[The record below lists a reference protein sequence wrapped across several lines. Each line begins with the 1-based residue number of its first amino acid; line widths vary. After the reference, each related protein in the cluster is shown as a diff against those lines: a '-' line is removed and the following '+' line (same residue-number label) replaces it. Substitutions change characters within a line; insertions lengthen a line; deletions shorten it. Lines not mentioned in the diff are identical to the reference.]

1 MKVTFY
7 MEVYGM
13 ESKMLK
19 PYKGMEIEKS
29 YDLKADG
36 TIKKDSIVFT
46 AYDTE
51 GNLFDGAK
59 TLSELKKKIDEY
71 SK

>member
-1 MKVTFY
+1 
-7 MEVYGM
+7 M

-19 PYKGMEIEKS
+19 SYKGMEIEKS

-71 SK
+71 NR

>member
-1 MKVTFY
+1 
-7 MEVYGM
+7 M

-71 SK
+71 KK

>member
-1 MKVTFY
+1 
-7 MEVYGM
+7 M

-29 YDLKADG
+29 YDLNADR

>member
-1 MKVTFY
+1 
-7 MEVYGM
+7 M

-51 GNLFDGAK
+51 DNLFDGSK

>member
-1 MKVTFY
+1 
-7 MEVYGM
+7 M

-19 PYKGMEIEKS
+19 SYKGMEIEKS

>member
-1 MKVTFY
+1 
-7 MEVYGM
+7 M

-46 AYDTE
+46 AYDAK

-71 SK
+71 NK

>member
-1 MKVTFY
+1 
-7 MEVYGM
+7 M

-19 PYKGMEIEKS
+19 SYKGMEIEKS

-51 GNLFDGAK
+51 CNLFDGAK

>member
-1 MKVTFY
+1 
-7 MEVYGM
+7 MEN
-13 ESKMLK
+13 KMFK

>member
-1 MKVTFY
+1 
-7 MEVYGM
+7 M

-19 PYKGMEIEKS
+19 SYKGMEIEKS

-36 TIKKDSIVFT
+36 IIKKDSIVFT

-71 SK
+71 SR

>member
-1 MKVTFY
+1 

-36 TIKKDSIVFT
+36 TIKKDSVIFT

-51 GNLFDGAK
+51 GNVFDGAE
-59 TLSELKKKIDEY
+59 TLAELKKKIDRY
-71 SK
+71 TK

>member
-1 MKVTFY
+1 
-7 MEVYGM
+7 M

-59 TLSELKKKIDEY
+59 TLSELKKK
-71 SK
+71 

>member
-1 MKVTFY
+1 
-7 MEVYGM
+7 M

-59 TLSELKKKIDEY
+59 TLLELKKKIDEY

>member
-1 MKVTFY
+1 
-7 MEVYGM
+7 M

-19 PYKGMEIEKS
+19 PYKEMEIEKS

>member
-1 MKVTFY
+1 
-7 MEVYGM
+7 M

-19 PYKGMEIEKS
+19 SYKGMEIEKS

-46 AYDTE
+46 AYHTE

>member
-1 MKVTFY
+1 
-7 MEVYGM
+7 M

-46 AYDTE
+46 SYDTE

-71 SK
+71 NK

>member
-1 MKVTFY
+1 
-7 MEVYGM
+7 M

-29 YDLKADG
+29 YDLNADG

>member
-1 MKVTFY
+1 
-7 MEVYGM
+7 M

-19 PYKGMEIEKS
+19 SYKGMEIEKS

-36 TIKKDSIVFT
+36 TIKKDGIVFT

>member
-1 MKVTFY
+1 
-7 MEVYGM
+7 M

-19 PYKGMEIEKS
+19 SYKGMEIEKS

-59 TLSELKKKIDEY
+59 TLSELKKEIDRY
-71 SK
+71 VK

>member
-1 MKVTFY
+1 
-7 MEVYGM
+7 M
-13 ESKMLK
+13 ESKVLK
-19 PYKGMEIEKS
+19 PYNGMEIEKS

-59 TLSELKKKIDEY
+59 TLAQLKKKIDEY
-71 SK
+71 TK

>member
-1 MKVTFY
+1 
-7 MEVYGM
+7 M

-51 GNLFDGAK
+51 DNLFDGAK
-59 TLSELKKKIDEY
+59 TLSELKKKIDKY
-71 SK
+71 TK